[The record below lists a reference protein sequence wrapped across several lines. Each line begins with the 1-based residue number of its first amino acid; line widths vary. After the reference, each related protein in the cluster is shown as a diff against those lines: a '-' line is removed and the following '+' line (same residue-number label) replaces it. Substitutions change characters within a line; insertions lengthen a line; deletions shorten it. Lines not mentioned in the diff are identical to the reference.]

1 MTGKKKPGRMVKSVE
16 VKATPEEVWQ
26 ALAEAE
32 GLARWFAPEVRVKP
46 GPGGEVYLAWG
57 GQGGTAKIEVW
68 EPPRRLRTADQMG
81 GVPATIEYEVEAKGG
96 GTTVVRLVQS
106 GFEEGSDT
114 EASLDRG
121 WDLFLANLRFALE
134 RGRGLGCTYAFAS
147 FGPGLPGPETWKRL
161 LGPALLGLTASPD
174 GGPLD
179 RLAPGAVIA
188 VALPGGERFEAQVD
202 LLRPEVAFG
211 AARLDRPERLTF
223 TVEPSGM
230 AFVLRLAFGLSPA
243 EGAALSTR
251 WTEVVRAAA
260 PVPG

>member
-1 MTGKKKPGRMVKSVE
+1 MTEKKKPGRMVKSVE
-16 VKATPEEVWQ
+16 VKATPDEVWK

-32 GLARWFAPEVRVKP
+32 GISRWFAPEVRVKP

-68 EPPRRLRTADQMG
+68 EPPRRLRTADEMG
-81 GVPATIEYEVEAKGG
+81 GVSAAIEYEVEAKGG

-147 FGPGLPGPETWKRL
+147 FGPGLPGAETWKRL
-161 LGPALLGLTASPD
+161 LGPALLGLTT
-174 GGPLD
+174 PLD
-179 RLAPGAVIA
+179 RLAGGMVVP

-202 LLRPEVAFG
+202 LLVPGVVFG
-211 AARLDRPERLTF
+211 AARVDRPERVTF
-223 TVEPSGM
+223 TVETSGT
-230 AFVLRLAFGLSPA
+230 AFVLRLAYGLTPA
-243 EGAALSTR
+243 EGAALSTG
-251 WTEVVRAAA
+251 WAEAVRAAGPA
-260 PVPG
+260 PA